1 MIADVTSN
9 TELHPVLTELF
20 IWDWKLNISLVFNT
34 QSVYFLTKYVRLNT
48 LYLFFMKIPKMFE
61 VRQISIA
68 HQFDSDFKDIELYK
82 KYTAESYSVL
92 LIDNTLELDHSLHF

>member
-61 VRQISIA
+61 FRQISIA
-68 HQFDSDFKDIELYK
+68 H
-82 KYTAESYSVL
+82 
-92 LIDNTLELDHSLHF
+92 